1 MQNGNK
7 FTEIDLMIGFMVL
20 YCFFVYSGSETLNE
34 HKKED
39 GGQKDASDDFKIK
52 QQKQRR
58 NSEDVGTNNPKTKDI
73 PVSLEEK
80 MHSRRGRVK
89 DFIKIFNIEGSS
101 KRKGI
106 FESGYTKSKEKDGVK
121 TEAEVRVST
130 PAAEANDKVK
140 AAPPHNVGTFGI
152 YSVEICY

>member
-1 MQNGNK
+1 MQNGNT
-7 FTEIDLMIGFMVL
+7 FTQIDLMIGFMVL

-39 GGQKDASDDFKIK
+39 GGQKDATDGFKIK

-89 DFIKIFNIEGSS
+89 DFIKIFNIDGSP

-106 FESGYTKSKEKDGVK
+106 FESGESKFKEKDRVK
-121 TEAEVRVST
+121 SKVGFQVST
-130 PAAEANDKVK
+130 PAAEANDEVK
-140 AAPPHNVGTFGI
+140 DVHPHDQGT
-152 YSVEICY
+152 SVSYPVEVC